1 MNLTLLLTAC
11 INPNG
16 MPGNILTN
24 IAEREAQYIEA
35 LKFYLENTPF
45 RVVFVENT
53 LHDFSNRF
61 AHYKQNGRLEYITF
75 KGNDYNKK
83 LGKGYGEGQIIKYA
97 FKNSKFLKDADNI
110 MKITGRLQL
119 LNILKCNI
127 LPPPKT
133 LISNLVITG
142 SEILS
147 QSYIFTAP
155 KRFYNEYFI
164 PEVESIDDSK
174 NYYFEKYLYDK
185 IEEWVKA
192 GNRHEFFKYPLKVIG
207 NGGTDGHAYYKPAKF
222 ENLRTLI
229 RYYRRK
235 NFIKHRI
242 KR

>member
-1 MNLTLLLTAC
+1 M
-11 INPNG
+11 
-16 MPGNILTN
+16 
-24 IAEREAQYIEA
+24 QY
-35 LKFYLENTPF
+35 T
-45 RVVFVENT
+45 T
-53 LHDFSNRF
+53 
-61 AHYKQNGRLEYITF
+61 
-75 KGNDYNKK
+75 
-83 LGKGYGEGQIIKYA
+83 
-97 FKNSKFLKDADNI
+97 
-110 MKITGRLQL
+110 
-119 LNILKCNI
+119 
-127 LPPPKT
+127 PPPKT